1 MELKKTP
8 KADLE
13 NKKVLFFE
21 IGVVLALAL
30 TFVGFEWKSYDKQ
43 KDLSG
48 LIEKV
53 NIEEEIIPITRQE
66 IKVAPPPP
74 PAPTTVLNIVDNST
88 EVTTDLNINSEAD
101 ENTVVEE
108 YTAPVVEQKEEQ
120 NVEELEIFTVVE
132 ENPGFPGGEE
142 GRYKFLQE
150 NLKYPQIAKESGI
163 SGKVFVQF
171 VVERNGS
178 ITDIKVIKGIGGG
191 CDEEAIRV
199 VKAMP
204 KWTPGKQRGKAVRTQ
219 FIMPLNF
226 VLQG

>member
-30 TFVGFEWKSYDKQ
+30 TFVGFEWKSYDKP

-53 NIEEEIIPITRQE
+53 NIEEEIIPITRTE
-66 IKVAPPPP
+66 VKVTPPPP
-74 PAPTTVLNIVDNST
+74 PAPTTVLNIVDNNT

-108 YTAPVVEQKEEQ
+108 YIAPVVEQKEEQ

-142 GRYKFLQE
+142 GRLEYLRD

-171 VVERNGS
+171 VVERNGA
-178 ITDIKVIKGIGGG
+178 ITDVKVIKGIGGG